1 MKVNLGTIDR
11 LLRLV
16 LGLVLVVLALM
27 KVIGAWGFLGVIFV
41 VTALINFCPIYR
53 ILGISTKDKF

>member
-1 MKVNLGTIDR
+1 MKANLGKIDR

-53 ILGISTKDKF
+53 VLRISSKDKF